1 MNKVRKSDLQIK
13 FEILEYLYYT
23 PGPHLRTYI
32 WRKATDLS
40 YDDFVKYL
48 KSLQEK
54 GLVEE
59 VEGHCRLTEQG
70 RAIYIKLRG
79 VLPTLL

>member
-1 MNKVRKSDLQIK
+1 MNKVRKSPLQIK
-13 FEILEYLYYT
+13 FEILEYLYYA

-40 YDDFVKYL
+40 YDDFVKHLNSL
-48 KSLQEK
+48 KEK

-59 VEGHCRLTEQG
+59 TEGNCRLTEQG
-70 RAIYIKLRG
+70 RSVYVKLRD